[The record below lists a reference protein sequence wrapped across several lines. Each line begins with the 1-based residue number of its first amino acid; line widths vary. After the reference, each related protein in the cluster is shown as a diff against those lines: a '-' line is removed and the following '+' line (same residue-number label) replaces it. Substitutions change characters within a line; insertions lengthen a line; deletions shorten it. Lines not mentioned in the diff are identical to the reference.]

1 MFIFNT
7 TKTIRFSGIKN
18 NQLIKTRKYS
28 KYEQLVVLMIKFLP
42 YFRGNNVAL
51 VDNTLNID
59 YY

>member
-18 NQLIKTRKYS
+18 KQLIKTRKYS

-42 YFRGNNVAL
+42 YFRGNKCRVS
-51 VDNTLNID
+51 
-59 YY
+59 